1 MQVASLDWLP
11 SQASP
16 IFFSPFELMLHKSF
30 IQMFIF
36 FPFMPLAQKLL
47 CDTAAISGK
56 FQVTGEGSCGAPAR
70 ELFRKKNHH
79 CSRVQRAITHLTKL
93 QLDFSHRHRQ
103 KNVFRGPGKLKALF
117 AVVCS
122 SIREDYGGSLDVY
135 P

>member
-1 MQVASLDWLP
+1 
-11 SQASP
+11 
-16 IFFSPFELMLHKSF
+16 
-30 IQMFIF
+30 
-36 FPFMPLAQKLL
+36 MPLAQKLL

-79 CSRVQRAITHLTKL
+79 CSRVQRAITYLTKL
-93 QLDFSHRHRQ
+93 QLDFSHRHQQ

-122 SIREDYGGSLDVY
+122 SIRED
-135 P
+135 